1 MLNSYHSLPR
11 EHFKRTQMDENS
23 AELQQSLNSLY
34 DELVEKSQTYI
45 GYPNSQLLDNHN
57 LSPFLN
63 LTINNVGD
71 PFVGNNGM
79 NTFQQEKELLEFFGN
94 LLKLETNDLWGYVTN
109 GGTEGNLFGLYLAR
123 ERYPDG
129 VVFFSEESHYS
140 LNKVVKILGLKCC
153 IIPSQGHGEIDY
165 SELSRSI
172 KSLQHYPV
180 IMNANIG
187 TTMKGAIDNIDKI
200 KQVLKENQ
208 ISRSYLH
215 CDGALFG
222 TMLPLLEGAPRVD
235 FSCGIDSIAIS
246 GHKFFGSPIPC
257 GVVLTRKTNTHFI
270 QNTVQYI
277 NSFDSTVSGSRD
289 GFSVLILWQVMKKLG
304 VQGLKDRALD
314 CLKMTDYTL
323 RSLRKISWP
332 AWCNPNSNIVVIKK
346 PTLPLIKKWHLAT
359 ENNISHVI
367 LMPGIDRKKI
377 DLFVEDLNLLKNVRP
392 LRGEFSCFRERLYEN
407 PISNCL

>member
-235 FSCGIDSIAIS
+235 FSCAIDSIAIS
-246 GHKFFGSPIPC
+246 GHKFLGSPIPC
-257 GVVLTRKTNTHFI
+257 GVVLTRKSKI
-270 QNTVQYI
+270 QLVQNAVEYI
-277 NSFDSTVSGSRD
+277 KSFDSTVSGSRD
-289 GFSVLILWQVMKKLG
+289 GFSVLVLWQVIKKLG
-304 VQGLKDRALD
+304 VQGLKDRVLN
-314 CLKMTDYTL
+314 CMEMTEYTL
-323 RSLRKISWP
+323 KVLRQISWP
-332 AWCNPNSNIVVIKK
+332 AWCNPHSNIVVIKK
-346 PTLPLIKKWHLAT
+346 PPVPLIEKWHLAS
-359 ENNISHVI
+359 EDNISHVI
-367 LMPGIDRKKI
+367 LMPGIGREKI
-377 DLFVEDLNLLKNVRP
+377 DHFIQDLKKSKSRQPLQNLTFCSK
-392 LRGEFSCFRERLYEN
+392 GEVHEN
-407 PISNCL
+407 PIANYL